1 MTVLVSAG
9 EAESYRKS
17 GAARW
22 FREDDGAESAADPFE
37 PIPGHAPLLR
47 IRKRRDGAC
56 GFLSPEGLCR
66 IHEVLGAGRKPLTCR
81 LFPFAFSPSDDD
93 TVVTVS
99 FSCPTVVAN
108 EGDTLAS
115 QKPELQAL
123 HVAWKRE
130 FPETAAT
137 IELLRGKK
145 LTRAALAKLRSILGQ
160 LLDRPGADGRPD
172 LRANLR
178 RIAVLLEDLSRPRV
192 IALAPDDW
200 AEYLSLTGA
209 YALKSDKPFPARAPS
224 RLARLLFRGFLLA
237 ALSAQVH
244 LDPVLGRRRLAL
256 RVTLLRLLAHLHGLG
271 PGAAGFDL
279 GRAIRMPLRL
289 DDPAVHAIAYRYLRA
304 GFEGLGTGKRAVLD
318 EVAMT
323 VAHLN
328 AACVLGGSHA
338 AANGKQ
344 VVDAESFT
352 QGLLES
358 ADLSHA
364 DAGARSTFL
373 TTLSGGIEALYLFP
387 PLSINTS

>member
-9 EAESYRKS
+9 EAESYRKA

-123 HVAWKRE
+123 HVAWKRV
-130 FPETAAT
+130 PETAAT
-137 IELLRGKK
+137 IELLRGKADA
-145 LTRAALAKLRSILGQ
+145 RAREAAVALSAA
-160 LLDRPGADGRPD
+160 RPSRADGCPD

-178 RIAVLLEDLSRPRV
+178 RIAALPRPVAATRDRPR
-192 IALAPDDW
+192 A
-200 AEYLSLTGA
+200 G
-209 YALKSDKPFPARAPS
+209 
-224 RLARLLFRGFLLA
+224 
-237 ALSAQVH
+237 Q
-244 LDPVLGRRRLAL
+244 LGRYS
-256 RVTLLRLLAHLHGLG
+256 V
-271 PGAAGFDL
+271 
-279 GRAIRMPLRL
+279 
-289 DDPAVHAIAYRYLRA
+289 
-304 GFEGLGTGKRAVLD
+304 
-318 EVAMT
+318 
-323 VAHLN
+323 
-328 AACVLGGSHA
+328 
-338 AANGKQ
+338 
-344 VVDAESFT
+344 
-352 QGLLES
+352 
-358 ADLSHA
+358 
-364 DAGARSTFL
+364 
-373 TTLSGGIEALYLFP
+373 
-387 PLSINTS
+387 